1 MGYTTKFW
9 GSLSVS
15 NLTEEQRTY
24 INNFAE
30 TRRMHRD
37 CNRLMEMYNGKYGH
51 PTPESNTP
59 EGIYGKDGE
68 FFAGIDDSC
77 YIDYNDSKSQPGLWC
92 QWVINENNELGWDGV
107 EKFYNYVEWLEFL
120 IDNFFSKW
128 GCVLNG
134 KIKYRGRDYSDRGY
148 IEVIDN
154 NINRYEQ

>member
-1 MGYTTKFW
+1 MGYTTNFR

-15 NLTEEQRTY
+15 NLTEEQRAY

-37 CNRLMEMYNGKYGH
+37 CNRLMEKYNGKHGH

-77 YIDYNDSKSQPGLWC
+77 YIDYNHSKNQPGLWC
-92 QWVINENNELGWDGV
+92 QWVINENNELEWDGG
-107 EKFYNYVEWLEFL
+107 EKFYNYVDWLQFL

-134 KIKYRGRDYSDRGY
+134 KIKYRGEDYSDRGY

-154 NINRYEQ
+154 NVTRYEQ